1 MKNKIL
7 DYINQNWIKTIV
19 KDNKELPYPF
29 NSPSMTQ
36 YTDFYYWDLYFINK
50 GLLLSGLDEQAENN
64 IKNMAYFVNKL
75 GYVPNSN
82 TEYLIDRTQPPVFP
96 LAVYDL
102 YSYKK
107 DKKVIEDYIDT
118 IIKEH
123 DFFQNRRMTS
133 IGLNAYMCDEKT
145 NTLESI
151 KNHYKYLSARV
162 QEYSNDP
169 DTQIQIGKDIIAIAE
184 SGLDFNMR
192 FKTGKSK
199 IAAHEFAH
207 LDLNC
212 WLYADEIAIFK
223 MLKEI
228 NRNQEAERYLKL
240 AEQRKE
246 LMNKYFFEKES
257 GLYKDCHLNDFS
269 HSQIITA
276 VNLYPY
282 AFGVSKDKEG
292 CLKVLKDLELD
303 KGLSTAK
310 YRGKDE
316 IYYQWDYP
324 AMWGEV
330 VLIAYI
336 ALQNVGLEKDA
347 ERIKKKYLDV
357 VEKQFELTG
366 SLWEKYDARDGTIL
380 NAEYNAPPFM
390 GWTAATYQ
398 LFSIE
403 NQLIKITD

>member
-7 DYINQNWIKTIV
+7 DYINQNWINTIV

-133 IGLNAYMCDEKT
+133 IGLNAYICDEKT

-151 KNHYKYLSARV
+151 KNHYKYLI
-162 QEYSNDP
+162 P
-169 DTQIQIGKDIIAIAE
+169 
-184 SGLDFNMR
+184 F
-192 FKTGKSK
+192 
-199 IAAHEFAH
+199 
-207 LDLNC
+207 
-212 WLYADEIAIFK
+212 
-223 MLKEI
+223 
-228 NRNQEAERYLKL
+228 
-240 AEQRKE
+240 
-246 LMNKYFFEKES
+246 
-257 GLYKDCHLNDFS
+257 
-269 HSQIITA
+269 
-276 VNLYPY
+276 
-282 AFGVSKDKEG
+282 
-292 CLKVLKDLELD
+292 
-303 KGLSTAK
+303 
-310 YRGKDE
+310 
-316 IYYQWDYP
+316 
-324 AMWGEV
+324 
-330 VLIAYI
+330 YI
-336 ALQNVGLEKDA
+336 KN
-347 ERIKKKYLDV
+347 Y
-357 VEKQFELTG
+357 
-366 SLWEKYDARDGTIL
+366 
-380 NAEYNAPPFM
+380 
-390 GWTAATYQ
+390 
-398 LFSIE
+398 
-403 NQLIKITD
+403 